1 MPCYCLLKCAAENEI
16 LEIVMHLPL
25 VRVFIT
31 TLILMLTAANPLA
44 AEETAPALA
53 ETRWEIG
60 AQGGFSFNDQ
70 DESFGQYEALVNY
83 KLPWRWDL
91 GSVGLGMRVISTLGT
106 LHGGGDVGALG
117 SLGLGFVLG
126 DGHDLNLRIGSAA
139 TYMSEDEYGD
149 EDLGT
154 KFAFTSHIALTY
166 RFWDELSARFRVQH
180 MSNASLS
187 DEKPGVNMIM
197 FGLHYAF

>member
-1 MPCYCLLKCAAENEI
+1 MQLL
-16 LEIVMHLPL
+16 P
-25 VRVFIT
+25 VRV
-31 TLILMLTAANPLA
+31 LVLTMTCIMMMAAAVVA
-44 AEETAPALA
+44 ARADAPTE

-60 AQGGFSFNDQ
+60 AQGGFSFNDK
-70 DESFGQYEALVNY
+70 DSSFGQYEALLNY

-91 GSVGLGMRVISTLGT
+91 RSVGLGMRVISTLGS
-106 LHGGGDVGALG
+106 LHGGGDVGAIG

-126 DGHDLNLRIGSAA
+126 DGHDLNLRVGSAA
-139 TYMSEDEYGD
+139 TYMTEDKYGD

-154 KFAFTSHIALTY
+154 QFTFTSHACVSY
-166 RFWDELSARFRVQH
+166 RFWNELSARFRVQH

-187 DEKPGVNMIM
+187 DENPGVNLFM